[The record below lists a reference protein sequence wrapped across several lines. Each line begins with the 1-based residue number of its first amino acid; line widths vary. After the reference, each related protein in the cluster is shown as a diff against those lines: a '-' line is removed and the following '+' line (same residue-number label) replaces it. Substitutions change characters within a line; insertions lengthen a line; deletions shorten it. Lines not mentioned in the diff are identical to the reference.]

1 MDIRQLRYFVAIAE
15 QGSFSRAAAQLHV
28 AQPALSLHV
37 RNMETDL
44 KVQLLHRSPKGVTP
58 TEAGAIL
65 LRNARII
72 LDQIA
77 IAEEEIRGHESDPA
91 GEVRLGLPGTVS
103 EVLSVP
109 LITATHQRYPKIK
122 IRIAE
127 AMSGFVLEW
136 MREARIDLA
145 ILYRDVTD
153 HGIET
158 VRLLEEELCLLGP
171 ARAAGEPGLPPPGEA
186 LSFAE
191 AARLPLILPGP
202 SHGLRELLARQA
214 LTVDIKLNTVIDIDS
229 YGNIKE
235 LVRDGF
241 GYSILPTNSV
251 AREAQA
257 GELRRWPIASPAVRR
272 AVHLA
277 YSVERPMTNAVAAIQ
292 ALACEVLRDL
302 ARTGRWAGAQACSSP
317 VGLSPTGDDDA

>member
-15 QGSFSRAAAQLHV
+15 QGSLSRAAALLRV

-44 KVQLLHRSPKGVTP
+44 QVQLLHRSPRGVVP

-72 LDQIA
+72 LRQLA
-77 IAEEEIRGHESDPA
+77 VAEEEIRGHDSDPE
-91 GEVRLGLPGTVS
+91 GEVRIGLPGTVS
-103 EVLSVP
+103 EILSVP
-109 LITATHQRYPKIK
+109 LITATRQRYPRIR

-145 ILYRDVTD
+145 ILYREIDGD
-153 HGIET
+153 GIET
-158 VRLLEEELCLLGP
+158 ERLLEEELFFFGP
-171 ARAAGEPGLPPPGEA
+171 AANDGDDHGLPPPGEA
-186 LSFAE
+186 IGFAR

-214 LTVDIKLNTVIDIDS
+214 MTVDAELNTVIEIDS
-229 YGNIKE
+229 YANIKE

-241 GYSILPTNSV
+241 GYSILPANAV
-251 AREAQA
+251 AREVEA
-257 GELRRWPIASPAVRR
+257 GALRRWPITDPAIRR
-272 AVHLA
+272 SVHLA
-277 YSVERPMTNAVAAIQ
+277 CSVERPLTNAVSAVR

-302 ARTGRWAGAQACSSP
+302 ARTGRWAGATSCAP
-317 VGLSPTGDDDA
+317 PAGKDDG

>member
-15 QGSFSRAAAQLHV
+15 QGSFSRAAALLHV

-37 RNMETDL
+37 RNMEADL
-44 KVQLLHRSPKGVTP
+44 KVQLLHRSPRGVIP
-58 TEAGAIL
+58 TETGAIL

-72 LDQIA
+72 LGQLA

-109 LITATHQRYPKIK
+109 LITAARQRYPKIK

-136 MREARIDLA
+136 MRNSRIDLG
-145 ILYRDVTD
+145 ILYRDVSD

-158 VRLLEEELCLLGP
+158 VRLLEEELIFFGP
-171 ARAAGEPGLPPPGEA
+171 ENDAAEFDLPPPETEID
-186 LSFAE
+186 FAR

-214 LTVDIKLNTVIDIDS
+214 LTVDIELNTVIDIDS

-235 LVRDGF
+235 LVRGGF
-241 GYSILPTNSV
+241 GYSILPANAV
-251 AREAQA
+251 AREVEA
-257 GELRRWPIASPAVRR
+257 GELRRWPIASPEIRR
-272 AVHLA
+272 GVHLA
-277 YSVERPMTNAVAAIQ
+277 CSIERPMSNAVAAIQ
-292 ALACEVLRDL
+292 ALACEVLREL
-302 ARTGRWAGAQACSSP
+302 ARTGRWAGARAVEEPSGAS
-317 VGLSPTGDDDA
+317 A

>member
-37 RNMETDL
+37 RNMEADL
-44 KVQLLHRSPKGVTP
+44 RVQLLHRSPKGVIP

-72 LDQIA
+72 LDQLA
-77 IAEEEIRGHESDPA
+77 VAEEEVRGHENDPA

-109 LITATHQRYPKIK
+109 LITATHQRYPRIK

-136 MREARIDLA
+136 MRESRIDLA
-145 ILYRDVTD
+145 ILYRDVSD

-158 VRLLEEELCLLGP
+158 VRLLDEELVFFGP
-171 ARAAGEPGLPPPGEA
+171 AEDVDHPDLPPPGHDIG
-186 LSFAE
+186 FAQ

-214 LTVDIKLNTVIDIDS
+214 ATIDIGLNTVIDIDS

-235 LVRDGF
+235 LVRNGF
-241 GYSILPTNSV
+241 GYSILPANST

-257 GELRRWPIASPAVRR
+257 GELRRWPIVGPAIRR
-272 AVHLA
+272 SVHLA
-277 YSVERPMTNAVAAIQ
+277 YPADRPMTNAVAAIQ
-292 ALACEVLRDL
+292 SLACEVLRDL
-302 ARTGRWAGAQACSSP
+302 ARTGRWAGAAACDPS
-317 VGLSPTGDDDA
+317 TDEDAS

>member
-37 RNMETDL
+37 RNMEADL
-44 KVQLLHRSPKGVTP
+44 QVRLLHRSPKGVVP
-58 TEAGAIL
+58 TEAGVIL

-72 LDQIA
+72 LDQLA
-77 IAEEEIRGHESDPA
+77 VAEEEIRGHENDPA

-109 LITATHQRYPKIK
+109 LVTEAQRRFPRIK

-145 ILYRDVTD
+145 IIYRDVGD

-158 VRLLEEELCLLGP
+158 ARVLEEELFFFGP
-171 ARAAGEPGLPPPGEA
+171 AEDEARPGLPPPEA
-186 LSFAE
+186 EIGFAE

-214 LTVDIKLNTVIDIDS
+214 LTVDIALNTVIDIDS

-235 LVRDGF
+235 LVRGGF
-241 GYSILPTNSV
+241 GYSILPANAI
-251 AREAQA
+251 AREVEA
-257 GELRRWPIASPAVRR
+257 GALRRWPIVRPAIRR
-272 AVHLA
+272 SVHLA
-277 YSVERPMTNAVAAIQ
+277 YSVERPMTNAVAAIRT
-292 ALACEVLRDL
+292 LAGEVLRNL
-302 ARTGRWAGAQACSSP
+302 ARTGRWAGARTVS
-317 VGLSPTGDDDA
+317 DAPDGEPGRGA

>member
-15 QGSFSRAAAQLHV
+15 QGSFSRAAAHLHV

-44 KVQLLHRSPKGVTP
+44 DVQLLHRSPKGVIP
-58 TEAGAIL
+58 TEAGTIL

-72 LDQIA
+72 LDQLT
-77 IAEEEIRGHESDPA
+77 IAEEEVRGHQNDPA

-109 LITATHQRYPKIK
+109 LIAATHLRYPKIK

-136 MREARIDLA
+136 MRESRIDLA
-145 ILYRDVTD
+145 IVYRDVSD

-158 VRLLEEELCLLGP
+158 VQLLEEELFFFGP
-171 ARAAGEPGLPPPGEA
+171 AEDPEHQDLPPPGKA
-186 LSFAE
+186 IKFGQV
-191 AARLPLILPGP
+191 ARLPLILPGP
-202 SHGLRELLARQA
+202 SHGLRELVARQA
-214 LTVDIKLNTVIDIDS
+214 TTIDIGLNTVIDIDS

-241 GYSILPTNSV
+241 GYSILPANAI
-251 AREAQA
+251 ARETQA
-257 GELRRWPIASPAVRR
+257 GELRQWPIVDPSIRR
-272 AVHLA
+272 SLYLA
-277 YSVERPMTNAVAAIQ
+277 YSIERPMTNAVAAIRT
-292 ALACEVLRDL
+292 LASEVLREL
-302 ARTGRWAGAQACSSP
+302 SRTGRWAGTQAFEP
-317 VGLSPTGDDDA
+317 AVDEDAS

>member
-15 QGSFSRAAAQLHV
+15 QGSFSRAATQLNI

-37 RNMETDL
+37 RNMEADL
-44 KVQLLHRSPKGVTP
+44 GVRLLHRSPKGVEP

-72 LDQIA
+72 LGQLA
-77 IAEEEIRGHESDPA
+77 ITEEEVRGHESDPA

-109 LITATHQRYPKIK
+109 LITATHQRYPRIK
-122 IRIAE
+122 ICIAE

-145 ILYRDVTD
+145 ILYRDVSD
-153 HGIET
+153 HGIDT
-158 VRLLEEELCLLGP
+158 VRLIGEELFLFGP
-171 ARAAGEPGLPPPGEA
+171 GEDAGQSGLPPPGHEVG
-186 LSFAE
+186 FAQ

-214 LTVDIKLNTVIDIDS
+214 ATINIGLNTVIDIDS

-241 GYSILPTNSV
+241 GYSILPANAI
-251 AREAQA
+251 AREVQA
-257 GELRRWPIASPAVRR
+257 GELRRWRIIDPAIRR
-272 AVHLA
+272 SIHLA
-277 YSVERPMTNAVAAIQ
+277 YPADRPMTGAVVAIRS
-292 ALACEVLRDL
+292 LACEVLRDL
-302 ARTGRWAGAQACSSP
+302 ARTGRWVGAELC
-317 VGLSPTGDDDA
+317 DADIPAR

>member
-15 QGSFSRAAAQLHV
+15 QGSFSRAAERLCV

-37 RNMETDL
+37 RNMEASL
-44 KVQLLHRSPKGVTP
+44 GVQLLHRSPRGVIP

-72 LDQIA
+72 LDQLCV
-77 IAEEEIRGHESDPA
+77 AEEEIRGHESDPA

-103 EVLSVP
+103 EILSVP
-109 LITATHQRYPKIK
+109 LITTARQRYPNIK

-136 MREARIDLA
+136 MRDSRIDLA
-145 ILYRDVTD
+145 IVYRDVSD

-158 VRLLEEELCLLGP
+158 VRLLEEELFFFGP
-171 ARAAGEPGLPPPGEA
+171 GEDPGHPGLPPPDTEID
-186 LSFAE
+186 FAQ
-191 AARLPLILPGP
+191 AVRLPLILPGP
-202 SHGLRELLARQA
+202 SHGLRELLARHA
-214 LTVDIKLNTVIDIDS
+214 LTVGIELNTVIDIDS

-241 GYSILPTNSV
+241 GYSILPANAT

-257 GELRRWPIASPAVRR
+257 GELRRWPIVGPAIRR
-272 AVHLA
+272 SVHLA
-277 YSVERPMTNAVAAIQ
+277 YSIERPTTNAVAAIQ
-292 ALACEVLRDL
+292 ALACEVLHDL
-302 ARTGRWAGAQACSSP
+302 ARTGRWAGAKAVSR
-317 VGLSPTGDDDA
+317 LSAEDA

>member
-15 QGSFSRAAAQLHV
+15 QGSFSRAAEYLRV

-44 KVQLLHRSPKGVTP
+44 DVQLLHRSSKGVVL

-72 LDQIA
+72 LDQLA
-77 IAEEEIRGHESDPA
+77 VAEEEIRGHESDPA

-109 LITATHQRYPKIK
+109 LITATRQRYPKIK
-122 IRIAE
+122 LRIAE

-136 MREARIDLA
+136 MRDSRIDLA
-145 ILYRDVTD
+145 IVYRDVSD

-158 VRLLEEELCLLGP
+158 IRLLEEELFFFGP
-171 ARAAGEPGLPPPGEA
+171 GKGDVAAGLPDAGTA
-186 LSFAE
+186 IGFAKV
-191 AARLPLILPGP
+191 ARLPLILPGP
-202 SHGLRELLARQA
+202 NHGLRELVARQA
-214 LTVDIKLNTVIDIDS
+214 HTIDIELNTVIDIDS

-241 GYSILPTNSV
+241 GYSILPANAI
-251 AREAQA
+251 ARETQA
-257 GELRRWPIASPAVRR
+257 GELRSWPIVGPQIRR
-272 AVHLA
+272 SVHLA
-277 YSVERPMTNAVAAIQ
+277 YTVERPMTNAVAAVQ
-292 ALACEVLRDL
+292 ALACEVLREL
-302 ARTGRWAGAQACSSP
+302 SLTGHWAGTRLCDP
-317 VGLSPTGDDDA
+317 VTEGARVADPPL

>member
-15 QGSFSRAAAQLHV
+15 QGSFSRAAALLHV

-37 RNMETDL
+37 RNMEADL
-44 KVQLLHRSPKGVTP
+44 RVQLLHRSPKGVIP

-72 LDQIA
+72 LDQLS

-103 EVLSVP
+103 EVVSVP
-109 LITATHQRYPKIK
+109 LITATHQRFPKIK

-136 MREARIDLA
+136 MRESRIDLA
-145 ILYRDVTD
+145 IVYRDVSD

-158 VRLLEEELCLLGP
+158 VRLLEEELFFFGP
-171 ARAAGEPGLPPPGEA
+171 AEDPEHPHLPPPGEA
-186 LSFAE
+186 IGFARV
-191 AARLPLILPGP
+191 ARLPLILPGP

-214 LTVDIKLNTVIDIDS
+214 LTIGIELNTVIDIDS

-241 GYSILPTNSV
+241 GYSILPANAI
-251 AREAQA
+251 AREVQA
-257 GELRRWPIASPAVRR
+257 GELRRWPIVGPEIRR
-272 AVHLA
+272 SVHLA

-302 ARTGRWAGAQACSSP
+302 ARTGRWAGAQASP
-317 VGLSPTGDDDA
+317 DDAGDDAGDAA

>member
-1 MDIRQLRYFVAIAE
+1 MDIRQLRYFLAIAE

-44 KVQLLHRSPKGVTP
+44 KVQLLHRSPKGVVP

-72 LDQIA
+72 LDQLA
-77 IAEEEIRGHESDPA
+77 VAEEEIRGHESDPA

-145 ILYRDVTD
+145 ILYRDVND

-158 VRLLEEELCLLGP
+158 VRLLEEELCFLGQ
-171 ARAAGEPGLPPPGEA
+171 AVDADEPDLPPPGEA
-186 LSFAE
+186 LAFAQ

-241 GYSILPTNSV
+241 GYSILPANAI
-251 AREAQA
+251 AREVQA

-277 YSVERPMTNAVAAIQ
+277 YSVERPMTNAVTAIQ

-302 ARTGRWAGAQACSSP
+302 ARTGRWAGAQACP
-317 VGLSPTGDDDA
+317 LPGGNDDA

>member
-44 KVQLLHRSPKGVTP
+44 RVQLLHRSPKGVVP

-72 LDQIA
+72 LEQVA
-77 IAEEEIRGHESDPA
+77 VAEEEIRGHESDPA
-91 GEVRLGLPGTVS
+91 GEVRIGLPGTVS

-145 ILYRDVTD
+145 IVYRDVD
-153 HGIET
+153 DYGIET
-158 VRLLEEELCLLGP
+158 VRLLEEELFFFGP
-171 ARAAGEPGLPPPGEA
+171 AEDAGHPELPAPGEE
-186 LSFAE
+186 LPFAQ
-191 AARLPLILPGP
+191 AARMPLILPGP

-214 LTVDIKLNTVIDIDS
+214 LIVDAELNTVIDIDS

-241 GYSILPTNSV
+241 GYSILPANAI
-251 AREAQA
+251 AREMAA
-257 GELRRWPIASPAVRR
+257 GALRGWPIANPAIRR
-272 AVHLA
+272 SVHLA
-277 YSVERPMTNAVAAIQ
+277 YSVERPMTNAVCAIK

-302 ARTGRWAGAQACSSP
+302 ARTGRWAGARACP
-317 VGLSPTGDDDA
+317 IPAGAEDADGG

>member
-15 QGSFSRAAAQLHV
+15 QGSFSRAAEHLHV

-37 RNMETDL
+37 RNMEADL
-44 KVQLLHRSPKGVTP
+44 GVKLLHRSPKGVIP

-72 LDQIA
+72 LDQVA
-77 IAEEEIRGHESDPA
+77 IAEEEIRGHEGDPA

-103 EVLSVP
+103 EILSVP
-109 LITATHQRYPKIK
+109 LITAARLRYPRIK

-136 MREARIDLA
+136 MRESRIDLA
-145 ILYRDVTD
+145 ILYRDVND

-158 VRLLEEELCLLGP
+158 VRLLEEELFFFGP
-171 ARAAGEPGLPPPGEA
+171 APDSADPEHPDLPAPGEKVD
-186 LSFAE
+186 FAR

-214 LTVDIKLNTVIDIDS
+214 ATVGIELNTVIDIDS

-241 GYSILPTNSV
+241 GCSILPANAI
-251 AREAQA
+251 AREVEA
-257 GELRRWPIASPAVRR
+257 GALRRWPIVEPAIRR
-272 AVHLA
+272 SVHLA
-277 YSVERPMTNAVAAIQ
+277 CSVERPISNAVAAIRT
-292 ALACEVLRDL
+292 LACEVLRDL
-302 ARTGRWAGAQACSSP
+302 ARTGRW
-317 VGLSPTGDDDA
+317 VGVRAVSDDAGEDG

>member
-15 QGSFSRAAAQLHV
+15 QGSLSRAAALLRV

-44 KVQLLHRSPKGVTP
+44 QVQLLHRSPRGVVP

-72 LDQIA
+72 LRQLA
-77 IAEEEIRGHESDPA
+77 VAEEEIRGHDADPE
-91 GEVRLGLPGTVS
+91 GEVRIGLPGTVS
-103 EVLSVP
+103 EILSVP
-109 LITATHQRYPKIK
+109 LITATRQRYPRIR

-145 ILYRDVTD
+145 ILYRDVD
-153 HGIET
+153 GFGIET
-158 VRLLEEELCLLGP
+158 VRLLEEELFFFGP
-171 ARAAGEPGLPPPGEA
+171 APNDGDDPGLPPPGEA
-186 LSFAE
+186 IGFAR

-214 LTVDIKLNTVIDIDS
+214 MTVDVELNTVIEIDS
-229 YGNIKE
+229 YANIKE

-241 GYSILPTNSV
+241 GYSILPANAV
-251 AREAQA
+251 ARE
-257 GELRRWPIASPAVRR
+257 
-272 AVHLA
+272 
-277 YSVERPMTNAVAAIQ
+277 VE
-292 ALACEVLRDL
+292 
-302 ARTGRWAGAQACSSP
+302 AGALLADRRSGDPPLRPS
-317 VGLSPTGDDDA
+317 GLFGRAAADQRRLGGAGAGLRGAARPRPHRALGRGHAMRAAGRQG